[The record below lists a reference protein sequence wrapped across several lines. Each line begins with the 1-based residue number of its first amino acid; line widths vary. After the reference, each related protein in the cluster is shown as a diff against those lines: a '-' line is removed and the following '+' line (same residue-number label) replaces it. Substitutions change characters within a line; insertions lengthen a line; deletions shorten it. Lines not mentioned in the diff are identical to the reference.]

1 MLGTSFNKHFRSSTF
16 TRSLC
21 SAVNSSS
28 NYDNLVLVEERASS
42 RTVILNR
49 PHVLNALN
57 TPMGILLNKLY
68 ESWERDPTV
77 DFVVIKGNG
86 RAFCSGGDVVKLYQL
101 QNEGRVEEC
110 KECFRTLYSFMYHL
124 ATYLKPNVAILD
136 GITMGGGAGISVHG
150 SYRVATENTVFCVPE
165 VLIGFHPDAGASYY
179 LSRLPGYL
187 GEYLA
192 LTADMLVGEEMF
204 ACGLA
209 THYSPSRKL
218 QAIEKQLS
226 TLAAKDFSVME
237 TFLARFNDPRSPN
250 SSSVLHRMEMINKCF
265 GHDTVEEII
274 NVLEGEAARSKDKW
288 CISTLKKLRSAPPL
302 SLKVALRSIRKGR
315 FQTLEQCF
323 AREYRM
329 SLQAITK
336 QISNDFSEGVR
347 ARLVDKC
354 FSPKWDPSSLEKV
367 SEDMVDAYFSPINAY
382 EPELDLSVVNFPEAS
397 QAC

>member
-1 MLGTSFNKHFRSSTF
+1 MQSFKMLGTSFNKHFRSSTF

-101 QNEGRVEEC
+101 LNEGRVEEC

-209 THYSPSRKL
+209 THYSPSRL

-226 TLAAKDFSVME
+226 TFAAKDFSVME
-237 TFLARFNDPRSPN
+237 TFLARFNDPKCPN

-265 GHDTVEEII
+265 SHDTVEEII
-274 NVLEGEAARSKDKW
+274 NALEGEAARSKDKW

-302 SLKVALRSIRKGR
+302 SLKVALRS
-315 FQTLEQCF
+315 
-323 AREYRM
+323 
-329 SLQAITK
+329 
-336 QISNDFSEGVR
+336 GVR